1 MSISKVLQEFG
12 HAHWFTCCPWLLSC
26 RGYLRENR
34 WAEKP
39 KIFAHW
45 PLTEEICGPP
55 ALLHEFPL
63 KSVWL
68 RLYVRYVPLS
78 SLLALDHGVSST
90 ENCPSS
96 LLSET
101 LTLIYCS
108 IELTKTLLQML
119 DWFLQKILWDD
130 EAEIS
135 IILWRG
141 NRCRVQ
147 SSIKDVGTRLT

>member
-1 MSISKVLQEFG
+1 MLVDLHVVPGCFHVEGIWEKTDGLRSL
-12 HAHWFTCCPWLLSC
+12 
-26 RGYLRENR
+26 RYLPTGL
-34 WAEKP
+34 WQK
-39 KIFAHW
+39 
-45 PLTEEICGPP
+45 
-55 ALLHEFPL
+55 
-63 KSVWL
+63 KSVDPL
-68 RLYVRYVPLS
+68 LYYTNSHSSQCDRDCMLGLSLS

-108 IELTKTLLQML
+108 MELTKTLLQIL
-119 DWFLQKILWDD
+119 VWFLQKILWDD